1 MTASAAITPSTGT
14 ATLPDRIRSDSGRR
28 IALLGLGALT
38 IAGVVFAPAIT
49 FFVALG
55 IVAVF
60 GFVHVGREAE
70 RVFEELTTST
80 WATSYHD

>member
-1 MTASAAITPSTGT
+1 MTATVAITPSTR
-14 ATLPDRIRSDSGRR
+14 ALPDHIGSDSSRR
-28 IALLGLGALT
+28 IAVLGLGALT
-38 IAGVVFAPAIT
+38 LAGVVFAPAIT
-49 FFVALG
+49 FFLALG
-55 IVAVF
+55 VVAVF